1 MRYHV
6 HASVMDDDDDDTLLE
21 RWRAGDN
28 RAGNALFERHFRPLL
43 RFFRNK
49 VAAGVEDLV
58 QETLLACVR
67 GRDRLRDDH
76 SFRAYLFATARF
88 QLYEH
93 IRRASKH
100 AVDLESDSLEDLA
113 PGLSSAYAKKHEQRL
128 LLDAL
133 RRLPI
138 DLQVTL
144 ELYYWE
150 GLSGPELAAALDIA
164 EPAVRSRIRR
174 GSARLREEIERLAA
188 TPELLASASGDLEGW
203 LAQLREVCGRRA
215 DTAPGA

>member
-1 MRYHV
+1 
-6 HASVMDDDDDDTLLE
+6 MDATPDDDTLLE
-21 RWRAGDN
+21 HWRAGDN
-28 RAGNALFERHFRPLL
+28 RAGNALFERHFRGLL

-49 VAAGVEDLV
+49 IATGVEDLV

-67 GRDRLRDDH
+67 GRDRLRDDR

-93 IRRASKH
+93 IRRTAKQP
-100 AVDLESDSLEDLA
+100 VDLETHSVEDVA
-113 PGLSSAYAKKHEQRL
+113 PGLSSMYAKKHEQRL

-138 DLQVTL
+138 ELQVTL

-150 GLSGPELAAALDIA
+150 GLSGPELAAALDLS
-164 EPAVRSRIRR
+164 EPAVRGRIRR
-174 GSARLREEIERLAA
+174 GAARLREEIERLAA
-188 TPELLASASGDLEGW
+188 NPELMASTCGDLDGW
-203 LAQLREVCGRRA
+203 LAQLREVCGRRS
-215 DTAPGA
+215 DTAPGT

>member
-1 MRYHV
+1 
-6 HASVMDDDDDDTLLE
+6 MDATLEDDTLLE

-28 RAGNALFERHFRPLL
+28 RAGNALFERHFRSLL

-49 VAAGVEDLV
+49 IATGVEDLV

-67 GRDRLRDDH
+67 GRDRVRDGR

-93 IRRASKH
+93 IRQSAKRP
-100 AVDLESDSLEDLA
+100 VDLESESVEDVA
-113 PGLSSAYAKKHEQRL
+113 PGLSSVFAKQHEQRL

-150 GLSGPELAAALDIA
+150 GLSGPELAAALDLA

-188 TPELLASASGDLEGW
+188 NPELMASTCGDLEGW
-203 LAQLREVCGRRA
+203 LAQLREVCGHRG
-215 DTAPGA
+215 DPAPEA

>member
-1 MRYHV
+1 
-6 HASVMDDDDDDTLLE
+6 MDATPDDDDTLLE

-28 RAGNALFERHFRPLL
+28 RAGNALFERHFRSLL

-49 VAAGVEDLV
+49 VATGIEDLV

-67 GRDRLRDDH
+67 GRDRLRDDR
-76 SFRAYLFATARF
+76 SFRAYLFGTARF

-93 IRRASKH
+93 IRQRSKQP
-100 AVDLESDSLEDLA
+100 VDLENDSVEDVA
-113 PGLSSAYAKKHEQRL
+113 PGLSSVYAKKREQRL

-138 DLQVTL
+138 ELQVTL

-150 GLSGPELAAALDIA
+150 GLSGPELAAALDLE
-164 EPAVRSRIRR
+164 EPAVRGRIRR
-174 GSARLREEIERLAA
+174 GSARLREEVERLAA
-188 TPELLASASGDLEGW
+188 NPELMASTCSDLDGW
-203 LAQLREVCGRRA
+203 LAQLREVCAHGGSA
-215 DTAPGA
+215 